1 MNSACLNPQQCSFLL
16 SWWCL
21 CAQLSWVKR
30 WMWKQTSFTRSP
42 AGTPKPRW
50 FGKSLSA
57 QASTSNACRSA
68 VFPSEDDT
76 NGGKQ
81 STDSPANFAPLPLQ
95 FNDQLI
101 SPKEFVCFAGKS
113 TLKDWK
119 RAIRLNGTM
128 LRSLVSPFH
137 YATRML
143 TKNKVQPEWEMCLIA
158 NSLLLLFHRKIM
170 DSGELDFYQ
179 HAKVCSNTCRS
190 TKIDLVG
197 NKVAGDSTTDLIP
210 ATPTTDCKFRSFWV

>member
-1 MNSACLNPQQCSFLL
+1 MCSGLPSAFFS
-16 SWWCL
+16 
-21 CAQLSWVKR
+21 V
-30 WMWKQTSFTRSP
+30 
-42 AGTPKPRW
+42 
-50 FGKSLSA
+50 
-57 QASTSNACRSA
+57 
-68 VFPSEDDT
+68 DDT
-76 NGGKQ
+76 NGSRQ
-81 STDSPANFAPLPLQ
+81 STKSQANFALLSPQ

-128 LRSLVSPFH
+128 LRSLVSP
-137 YATRML
+137 
-143 TKNKVQPEWEMCLIA
+143 NQPHTDGFMPVDEAVRLILKAEISTSSALKEKCLIA
-158 NSLLLLFHRKIM
+158 NSQLLLFHRKIM

-197 NKVAGDSTTDLIP
+197 NKVAGDSSTDLST
-210 ATPTTDCKFRSFWV
+210 ATPTTDSKSSSF